1 MTFIK
6 LYNYK
11 PKIGEYVNFVFTEHK
26 DNYLC
31 CKLTDY
37 ALDSIMTF
45 QCLTSKKKIKSLKS
59 MAPLNKEMIGIIE
72 NIDDDNIELNL
83 VNVNKNSTEYGN
95 FVKLNQDNHT
105 LRKYL
110 NQYTH
115 KYNKNL
121 ESVLNENI
129 YTLKVGESYLN
140 QINNFCDNNFCDNNL
155 CDNDFYNFVK
165 TNLKGIIKKANEYIF
180 NIVCYNDINDIIKLF
195 DETLEQSKSNNINIY
210 QSKLSEYTVSSNDSL
225 EIFTILLKNNILK
238 YNDLRLCKITRG
250 IES

>member
-45 QCLTSKKKIKSLKS
+45 KCLTSKKKIKSLKS
-59 MAPLNKEMIGIIE
+59 IAPLNKDMIGIIE
-72 NIDDDNIELNL
+72 NINDDNIELNL
-83 VNVNKNSTEYGN
+83 INVNKNSTEYEN
-95 FVKLNQDNHT
+95 FVKLNQDNHN

-121 ESVLNENI
+121 ESVLNEKI
-129 YTLKVGESYLN
+129 YTLKTGESYLK
-140 QINNFCDNNFCDNNL
+140 QINNLCDNEL
-155 CDNDFYNFVK
+155 CDNDFYTFVK
-165 TNLKGIIKKANEYIF
+165 TNLKGIIKKSNEYIF
-180 NIVCYNDINDIIKLF
+180 NIWCYNDINDIIKLF
-195 DETLEQSKSNNINIY
+195 DETIEQSKSKDINIY
-210 QSKLSEYTVSSNDSL
+210 QSKLSEYTASSNNSL
-225 EIFTILLKNNILK
+225 EIFSILLKNNILK
-238 YNDLRLCKITRG
+238 YNDLRLCKITKE
-250 IES
+250 ITV

>member
-83 VNVNKNSTEYGN
+83 VNVNKNSTEYEN

-140 QINNFCDNNFCDNNL
+140 QISELCDNNL

-165 TNLKGIIKKANEYIF
+165 VNLKGIIKKSNEYIF
-180 NIVCYNDINDIIKLF
+180 TILCYNDINDIVKLF
-195 DETLEQSKSNNINIY
+195 DETLEQSNSKNINIY

-238 YNDLRLCKITRG
+238 YNDLRLCKITRE
-250 IES
+250 IVS